1 MRSTSFH
8 FAIRSERANEPTL
21 SWPAP
26 QPTARWAIDMS
37 SVSPERA
44 ETIVPKPGRA
54 PSSQAAL
61 ASLTVPAWFTL
72 TSTALTL
79 PSAAASATRRALVTR

>member
-8 FAIRSERANEPTL
+8 FAMRSERANEPTL

-26 QPTARWAIDMS
+26 QPTARWTMVTS

-44 ETIVPKPGRA
+44 ETIAPKPARLRRVE
-54 PSSQAAL
+54 AAL
-61 ASLTVPAWFTL
+61 VSVSVPAWFGL
-72 TSTALTL
+72 ISTALQAPL
-79 PSAAASATRRALVTR
+79 RAAVAHARRRW